1 MCSNTCSSSKSR
13 HMPYN
18 EKSRQNLNTWQK
30 GDPNIPKAGRKKGTQ
45 NVTTFLKKYLDKKA
59 IKSIQDLKFVVELS
73 DGKKITNA
81 EAIALKLLHKAL
93 FEGDIRAIENI
104 QDRIEGKPGQFI
116 DITTDGEQITGFTF
130 EVVQGTIN
138 PDQEKKDEDD
148 PDVDENPDA

>member
-1 MCSNTCSSSKSR
+1 MNNLKS
-13 HMPYN
+13 
-18 EKSRQNLNTWQK
+18 WQK
-30 GDPNIPKAGRKKGTQ
+30 GQAKPEGSGKKKGSQ

-59 IKSIQDLKFVVELS
+59 IKSIQDLKFVVELG
-73 DGKKITNA
+73 DGRKITNA
-81 EAIALKLLHKAL
+81 EAIALKLIHKAL

-138 PDQEKKDEDD
+138 PETKEDTHDESDQQTDS
-148 PDVDENPDA
+148 NL

>member
-1 MCSNTCSSSKSR
+1 
-13 HMPYN
+13 MPYN
-18 EKSRQNLNTWQK
+18 EKSKANLKPWQPGQEK
-30 GDPNIPKAGRKKGTQ
+30 NPKSGKKKGSQ

-73 DGKKITNA
+73 EGKKITNA